1 MEGFDSMSFIKW
13 ILTRLKPL
21 VLVQA
26 IALVLSI
33 IFSSQYFMPKEY
45 KSFAI
50 VYPYNMSEFS
60 HESPSEQMI
69 EFLNSVDIKNQVI
82 EKFDLRHHYDISM
95 NGKPYLEKLY
105 GEYDHNVSFKP
116 TEYGAVEINV
126 FDISPDTAFEIV
138 NGILDI
144 LNKKVRTVQRDKS
157 LEVANM
163 IKMAMEVR
171 KHQLDSMQAVSKELS
186 TKYGLLEYESQSR
199 ELSRAYYQNIASGK
213 GSKLDEISQEMKNMQ
228 EHGIEFRSVN
238 TNIESALGDYNSLVA
253 KYNDAM
259 KDVNKNLTY
268 WNMVSAPYK
277 PDSYTYPIRSLI
289 ILGTCFAAFVFS
301 IVVFRVLE
309 KIKPTPMN
317 SDRMAQPGGRS
328 DVQ

>member
-1 MEGFDSMSFIKW
+1 MEGFDNITFFKW
-13 ILTRLKPL
+13 ILTRIKPL
-21 VLVQA
+21 LLVQV

-33 IFSSQYFMPKEY
+33 VFSSQYFMPKEY
-45 KSFAI
+45 KSFTV

-69 EFLNSVDIKNQVI
+69 EFLNSVDIKNKVI
-82 EKFDLRHHYDISM
+82 EKFDLRNHYEIPN

-105 GEYDHNVSFKP
+105 GEYDHNVSVQP
-116 TEYGAVEINV
+116 TEFGAVEIKV
-126 FDISPDTAFEIV
+126 FDISPDTAFEMV
-138 NGILDI
+138 NSILDV
-144 LNKKVRTVQRDKS
+144 LNKKVRNVQKEKS

-163 IKMAMEVR
+163 IKMAMDVR
-171 KHQLDSMQAVSKELS
+171 KHQLDSMEALSKELS

-199 ELSRAYYQNIASGK
+199 ELSRAYYQNVTSGR
-213 GSKLDEISQEMKNMQ
+213 GSKVDEISQEMKNMQ

-238 TNIESALGDYNSLVA
+238 TNIESALGDYNSLVG

-268 WNMVSAPYK
+268 WNLVSAPYK

-301 IVVFRVLE
+301 IVVIRVLE
-309 KIKPTPMN
+309 KIKPDPTN
-317 SDRMAQPGGRS
+317 TDRMAQPGG
-328 DVQ
+328 Q